1 MNLKFNILPE
11 KIFPVKEYN
20 NMILSY
26 TMFGGMKLS
35 FNQACIDSEII
46 IESPKAIKYTFV
58 KLNNNFN
65 ESILQ
70 YIYLQDKHNNSRA

>member
-11 KIFPVKEYN
+11 KIFPVTEYN

-26 TMFGGMKLS
+26 TMFGGMKFS

-46 IESPKAIKYTFV
+46 ILTKVYYNIFTYKI
-58 KLNNNFN
+58 NII
-65 ESILQ
+65 ILE
-70 YIYLQDKHNNSRA
+70 YKPEIIILLV